1 MKKTIEKEN
10 YLKSIYK
17 LQEKKE
23 DITVTALSIIFKVSK
38 STVSNMLKKANLK
51 LQDFDFYEIH
61 EAFAAQTLATLESW
75 KSEDFCCNK
84 LG

>member
-38 STVSNMLKKANLK
+38 KCLKFIK
-51 LQDFDFYEIH
+51 I
-61 EAFAAQTLATLESW
+61 T
-75 KSEDFCCNK
+75 
-84 LG
+84 

>member
-51 LQDFDFYEIH
+51 LQDFDFDL
-61 EAFAAQTLATLESW
+61 FVR
-75 KSEDFCCNK
+75 
-84 LG
+84 